1 MANHKSAIKRHKQ
14 SVKRAARNRT
24 VKTRIKNVVKAVR
37 QALAEKSAEK
47 ATTAL
52 ATASSV
58 LDKAASKKVIHW
70 KKAGRC
76 IARLQTAI
84 NKLAA

>member
-1 MANHKSAIKRHKQ
+1 
-14 SVKRAARNRT
+14 
-24 VKTRIKNVVKAVR
+24 VVKAVR

-52 ATASSV
+52 TLASSV
-58 LDKAASKKVIHW
+58 LDKAASKKIIHW

-84 NKLAA
+84 NKLAV

>member
-1 MANHKSAIKRHKQ
+1 
-14 SVKRAARNRT
+14 
-24 VKTRIKNVVKAVR
+24 
-37 QALAEKSAEK
+37 
-47 ATTAL
+47 
-52 ATASSV
+52 V

-84 NKLAA
+84 NKLAV